1 MNKIIPPIPEVSRI
15 TFGKESRISL
25 HLELLDRLVIVG
37 KRSEIMVTKGERRLG
52 RTIRKLENSVE
63 FSSKESREKNAE
75 KKYREK
81 AQASSECKED
91 SPVQSLRDLLIRSKD
106 STEP

>member
-1 MNKIIPPIPEVSRI
+1 
-15 TFGKESRISL
+15 
-25 HLELLDRLVIVG
+25 
-37 KRSEIMVTKGERRLG
+37 MVTKGERRLG

-81 AQASSECKED
+81 AQACSERAED
-91 SPVQSLRDLLIRSKD
+91 SPVQNLRDLLIRSKD
-106 STEP
+106 STVN